1 MAGWLVCAMLVA
13 TAAEDGV
20 ADAVQAAK
28 DRRVVETLLRLKGIK
43 LDSNPKW
50 KAAVRRHLRRIE
62 GSPKYFELVER
73 FGLRD
78 ESPQL
83 LQLANAAK
91 TPDATVNAVRL
102 LLEFEQQA
110 AIRQAFKQ
118 YPAQAPGLISSLGL
132 AGGAEVLELLQP
144 LVTDGSQSLAVRSAS
159 ARAVGRNLKGQQF
172 LLELV
177 RRKDLARDL
186 HFTVADVLFASPAA
200 AVRNEVAR
208 YLKLPA
214 AKGKPLPPVSELVKR
229 RGDKQLGAQ
238 IFQMRGT
245 CAKCHKVRGA
255 GKEVGPDLSE
265 IGSKLSAQ
273 ALYVSIL
280 DPSAGIS
287 HNYESYILVTA
298 EGTVLTGVKVSDS
311 ATQITIKT
319 AEAVQRTFKKED
331 LEEVIKQPT
340 SLMPEDLQKNL
351 SAKDLVDLVEYLK
364 TLKNAPVGVPSAR
377 P

>member
-13 TAAEDGV
+13 SAVEDRAAEAAQV
-20 ADAVQAAK
+20 AK

-102 LLEFEQQA
+102 LLKFEQQA

-132 AGGAEVLELLQP
+132 AGGAVVLELLQP
-144 LVTDGSQSLAVRSAS
+144 LVTDGAQSLAVRSAS

-177 RRKDLARDL
+177 RSKNLARDL
-186 HFTVADVLFASPAA
+186 HFTVADVLFASPAV
-200 AVRNEVAR
+200 AVRNEVSR
-208 YLKLPA
+208 YLKLPS
-214 AKGKPLPPVSELVKR
+214 AKGTPLPPVSELVQR
-229 RGDKQLGAQ
+229 RGDKQRGAQ

-265 IGSKLSAQ
+265 IGTKLSAQ

-298 EGTVLTGVKVSDS
+298 EGTVLTGIKVSDS

-319 AEAVQRTFKKED
+319 AEAVERTFAKED

-364 TLKNAPVGVPSAR
+364 TLKKAPVGVPSAR

>member
-13 TAAEDGV
+13 AAAEDG
-20 ADAVQAAK
+20 ASDAVQAAK
-28 DRRVVETLLRLKGIK
+28 DRRVVETLFRLKGIK

-102 LLEFEQQA
+102 LLKFEQQA
-110 AIRQAFKQ
+110 VIRQAFKQ
-118 YPAQAPGLISSLGL
+118 YPAQAPGLISSLGQ
-132 AGGAEVLELLQP
+132 AGGAVVLELLQP

-177 RRKDLARDL
+177 RSKDLARDL
-186 HFTVADVLFASPAA
+186 HFTVADVLFASPVA

-214 AKGKPLPPVSELVKR
+214 AKGKPLPPVSELVQR
-229 RGDKQLGAQ
+229 HGDKQRGAQ

-319 AEAVQRTFKKED
+319 AEAVERTFKKED

-340 SLMPEDLQKNL
+340 SLMPGDFPK
-351 SAKDLVDLVEYLK
+351 K
-364 TLKNAPVGVPSAR
+364 PSG
-377 P
+377 

>member
-1 MAGWLVCAMLVA
+1 MAGWLVCAVIVA
-13 TAAEDGV
+13 SAPQDRA

-43 LDSNPKW
+43 LNSNPKW

-62 GSPKYFELVER
+62 GRPKYFELVER
-73 FGLRD
+73 FALRD

-83 LQLANAAK
+83 LQLGKAAK
-91 TPDATVNAVRL
+91 TPGARVSAVRL
-102 LLEFEQQA
+102 LLKFEQQNV
-110 AIRQAFKQ
+110 IRQAFKQ
-118 YPAQAPGLISSLGL
+118 HPVQAPGLISSLGL
-132 AGGAEVLELLQP
+132 AGGIAVLELLQP
-144 LVTDGSQSLAVRSAS
+144 LVTDDAQSLAVRSAA

-172 LLELV
+172 LLSLV
-177 RRKDLARDL
+177 RTKKLARDL
-186 HFTVADVLFASPAA
+186 HFTAADVLFASPAA
-200 AVRNEVAR
+200 EVRSEVAR

-214 AKGKPLPPVSELVKR
+214 AKGKSLPPVSQLVQR
-229 RGDKQLGAQ
+229 RGDKTRGEQ

-245 CAKCHKVRGA
+245 CAKCHKVQGM

-265 IGSKLSAQ
+265 IGSKLSPQ

-287 HNYESYILVTA
+287 HNYESYIVVTV

-311 ATQITIKT
+311 VNQITIKT
-319 AEAVQRTFKKED
+319 AEAVERTFSKED
-331 LEEVIKQPT
+331 LEDVIKQPT

-351 SAKDLVDLVEYLK
+351 SADDLVDLVEYLK
-364 TLKNAPVGVPSAR
+364 TLKKIPVGVQSTKP
-377 P
+377 

>member
-13 TAAEDGV
+13 SAVEDRAAEAAQV
-20 ADAVQAAK
+20 AK

-43 LDSNPKW
+43 LDNNPKW
-50 KAAVRRHLRRIE
+50 KAAVQRHLRRIE
-62 GSPKYFELVER
+62 GTPKYFALVER
-73 FGLRD
+73 FTLRD

-102 LLEFEQQA
+102 LLKFEQQA

-132 AGGAEVLELLQP
+132 AGGTVVLELLQP
-144 LVTDGSQSLAVRSAS
+144 LVTDGAQSLAVRSAS

-177 RRKDLARDL
+177 RSKDLARDL
-186 HFTVADVLFASPAA
+186 HFTVADVLFASPVA

-214 AKGKPLPPVSELVKR
+214 AKGKPLPPVSELVQR
-229 RGDKQLGAQ
+229 RGDKDRGAQ

-273 ALYVSIL
+273 ALYVAIL

-364 TLKNAPVGVPSAR
+364 TLKKAPVGVPSAR

>member
-1 MAGWLVCAMLVA
+1 MAGWLVCAVIVA
-13 TAAEDGV
+13 SAPQDRAGDAAQV
-20 ADAVQAAK
+20 AK

-43 LDSNPKW
+43 LNSNPKW

-62 GSPKYFELVER
+62 GRPKYFELVER
-73 FGLRD
+73 FELRD

-83 LQLANAAK
+83 LQLARAAK
-91 TPDATVNAVRL
+91 TPSATVSAVRL
-102 LLEFEQQA
+102 LLKFEQQE

-118 YPAQAPGLISSLGL
+118 HPDQAPGLISSLGL
-132 AGGAEVLELLQP
+132 AGGVVVLELLQP
-144 LVTDGSQSLAVRSAS
+144 LVTDDKQSLAVRSAA
-159 ARAVGRNLKGQQF
+159 ARAVGRNLMGQQF
-172 LLELV
+172 LLGLV
-177 RRKDLARDL
+177 RSKSLARDL

-200 AVRNEVAR
+200 EVRDEVAR

-214 AKGKPLPPVSELVKR
+214 AKGKPLPPVSELVER
-229 RGDKQLGAQ
+229 RGDKRRGAE
-238 IFQMRGT
+238 IFRIRGT
-245 CAKCHKVRGA
+245 CAKCHKVRGT

-265 IGSKLSAQ
+265 IGSKLSSQ

-287 HNYESYILVTA
+287 HNYESYIVVTA
-298 EGTVLTGVKVSDS
+298 EGTVLTGVKVSES
-311 ATQITIKT
+311 GTRITIKT
-319 AEAVQRTFKKED
+319 AEAVERTFAKED

-351 SAKDLVDLVEYLK
+351 SAEDLVDLVEYLK
-364 TLKNAPVGVPSAR
+364 TLKKVPAGVPSAK

>member
-13 TAAEDGV
+13 SAVEDRAAEAAQV
-20 ADAVQAAK
+20 AK

-102 LLEFEQQA
+102 LLKFEQQA

-132 AGGAEVLELLQP
+132 AGGAVVLELLQP
-144 LVTDGSQSLAVRSAS
+144 LVTDDAQSLAVRSAS

-177 RRKDLARDL
+177 RSKNLARDL
-186 HFTVADVLFASPAA
+186 HFTVADVLFASPAV
-200 AVRNEVAR
+200 AVRNEVSR
-208 YLKLPA
+208 YLKLPS
-214 AKGKPLPPVSELVKR
+214 AKGTPLPPVSELVQR
-229 RGDKQLGAQ
+229 HGDKQRGAQ

-298 EGTVLTGVKVSDS
+298 EGTVLTGIKVSDS

-319 AEAVQRTFKKED
+319 AEAVERTFAKED

-364 TLKNAPVGVPSAR
+364 TLKKAPVGVPSAR

>member
-13 TAAEDGV
+13 SAVEDRAAEAAQV
-20 ADAVQAAK
+20 AK

-62 GSPKYFELVER
+62 GTPKYFALVER

-102 LLEFEQQA
+102 LLKFEQQA

-132 AGGAEVLELLQP
+132 AGGAVVLELLQP
-144 LVTDGSQSLAVRSAS
+144 LVTDGAQSLAVRSAS

-177 RRKDLARDL
+177 RSKNLARDL
-186 HFTVADVLFASPAA
+186 HFTVADVLFASPAV

-214 AKGKPLPPVSELVKR
+214 AKGKPLPPVSELVQR
-229 RGDKQLGAQ
+229 RGDKQRGAQ

-298 EGTVLTGVKVSDS
+298 EGTVLTGIKVSDS

-319 AEAVQRTFKKED
+319 AEAVERTFKKED

-364 TLKNAPVGVPSAR
+364 TLKKAPVGVPSAR